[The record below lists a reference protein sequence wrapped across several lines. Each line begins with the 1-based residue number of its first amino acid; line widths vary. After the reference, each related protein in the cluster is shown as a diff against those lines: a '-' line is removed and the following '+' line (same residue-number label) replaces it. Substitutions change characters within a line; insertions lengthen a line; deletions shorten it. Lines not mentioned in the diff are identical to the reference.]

1 MQKKLLFNNK
11 RLTITIQR
19 LCAELIE
26 HKKEFANVVCIGLQP
41 RGIFLAQRLVNVL
54 SKLGYS
60 LPLGAID
67 VTFHRDDF
75 QQRVPLPAYHTAL
88 NFSLEDKDV
97 CLVDDVLY
105 TGRTVRAALDAL
117 HVYGRPRSVELVVLI
132 DRIRQRALPIEA
144 QYVGMKVHT
153 FEHQHIVLSL
163 VEQSKKSDAIWL
175 MSEK

>member
-1 MQKKLLFNNK
+1 MKKKRLFNEQ
-11 RLTITIQR
+11 RLSVTIQR

-26 HKKEFANVVCIGLQP
+26 HKKECTNVVCIGLQP
-41 RGIFLAQRLVNVL
+41 RGIFLAQRLVRVL
-54 SKLGYS
+54 HTLGYT
-60 LPLGAID
+60 LPLGTID

-75 QQRVPLPAYHTAL
+75 QQRIPRSAHPTAL

-117 HVYGRPRSVELVVLI
+117 LVYGRPRSVELLVLI
-132 DRIRQRALPIEA
+132 DRIKQRALPIEA

-153 FEHQHIVLSL
+153 FEHQQIVLSL
-163 VEQSKKSDAIWL
+163 TEQGKKTDAIWL
-175 MSEK
+175 ISEK